1 MPEDLQVID
10 DGVLAELRASVESDM
25 AFVRDLVDA
34 YIADSAGCI
43 DAIEAAVAAED
54 AGALV
59 RPAHTLK
66 SSSATVGA
74 MPLSATARTL
84 EGAAR
89 SGLLDDDETQAAAAR
104 IRGEWEESSA
114 ALRAWLADAESP

>member
-1 MPEDLQVID
+1 MPEEAQVID

-43 DAIEAAVAAED
+43 DAIEAAVAAGD
-54 AGALV
+54 AEALV

-84 EGAAR
+84 ETAAR
-89 SGLLDDDETQAAAAR
+89 SRALDDEETQAAAAR
-104 IRGEWEESSA
+104 IRGEWEAASV
-114 ALRAWLADAESP
+114 ALRAWLAEAESP

>member
-1 MPEDLQVID
+1 MPEDAQVID

-25 AFVRDLVDA
+25 AFVRELVDA

-43 DAIEAAVAAED
+43 DAIEAAVAAGD
-54 AGALV
+54 AAALV

-74 MPLSATARTL
+74 MPLSASARTL
-84 EGAAR
+84 EIAAR
-89 SGLLDDDETQAAAAR
+89 SGTLDDETQRAAAR
-104 IRGEWEESSA
+104 VRGEWEASSA

>member
-1 MPEDLQVID
+1 MPEEAQVID

-43 DAIEAAVAAED
+43 DAIEAAVAAGD
-54 AGALV
+54 AEALV

-84 EGAAR
+84 ETAAR
-89 SGLLDDDETQAAAAR
+89 SRALDDEETQAAAAR
-104 IRGEWEESSA
+104 IRGEWEAASV
-114 ALRAWLADAESP
+114 ALRAWLAEAESA

>member
-1 MPEDLQVID
+1 MID

-43 DAIEAAVAAED
+43 DAIEAAVAAGD
-54 AGALV
+54 AEALV

-84 EGAAR
+84 ETAAR
-89 SGLLDDDETQAAAAR
+89 SRALDGEETQAAAAR
-104 IRGEWEESSA
+104 IRGEWEAASV
-114 ALRAWLADAESP
+114 ALRAWLAEAESP

>member
-1 MPEDLQVID
+1 MSEDARVID
-10 DGVLAELRASVESDM
+10 HGVLAELRASVESDM
-25 AFVRDLVDA
+25 GFVRDLVDA

-43 DAIEAAVAAED
+43 DAIEAAVAAGD
-54 AGALV
+54 AAALV

-84 EGAAR
+84 EIAAR
-89 SGLLDDDETQAAAAR
+89 SGTLDGEETERAAAR
-104 IRGEWEESSA
+104 IRGEWEASSA
-114 ALRAWLADAESP
+114 ALRAWLADEESR

>member
-1 MPEDLQVID
+1 MAEDSHVID
-10 DGVLAELRASVESDM
+10 DGVLAELRASVENDM

-43 DAIEAAVAAED
+43 DAIEAAVAADD

-84 EGAAR
+84 EVAAR
-89 SGLLDDDETQAAAAR
+89 AGRLDEDETQAAAAR
-104 IRGEWEESSA
+104 IRGEWEAAST